1 MTNPFASDDD
11 KPDDRSADASTGS
24 GSLPSY
30 NAYSGG
36 DAPDDGA
43 PLTGATG
50 KDAYP
55 GPGKRLGALVIDNI
69 LIGIIGIIL
78 IMTIAGS
85 DISDYSDKFQAW
97 QDAGEPGS
105 APVMDAGNLLIAS
118 VITLVIWFVYRV
130 VMEVRKGQTLGK
142 MALKMKVVDVDGQL
156 PTFQA
161 SFLRNSWY
169 LISTV
174 LSFIPVI
181 GWVANVGI
189 PAALGVTISKD
200 PYRQSFT
207 DQWAKTYVVSTRP
220 TF

>member
-1 MTNPFASDDD
+1 MSNPYG
-11 KPDDRSADASTGS
+11 PDDNQNPYAQ
-24 GSLPSY
+24 
-30 NAYSGG
+30 GG
-36 DAPDDGA
+36 VPQNGMPQGNYPQGGFPPAGY
-43 PLTGATG
+43 PLVSP
-50 KDAYP
+50 YP
-55 GPGKRLGALVIDNI
+55 GAGARLGAYVIDLLVVGVVMAFIGAVVLWDDINTWI
-69 LIGIIGIIL
+69 DDLERWDGNGAGPDLNMGGFYLI
-78 IMTIAGS
+78 
-85 DISDYSDKFQAW
+85 
-97 QDAGEPGS
+97 
-105 APVMDAGNLLIAS
+105 S
-118 VITLVIWFVYRV
+118 VISIVVWLVYRIG
-130 VMEVRKGQTLGK
+130 MEIWKGQTVGK

-169 LISTV
+169 LISSV